1 MYLIINNIYMSYKKR
16 LDKIEE
22 NYILNNDDRKEEF
35 KNNYINYQTQKT
47 INEVTSTLTNDY
59 RDDYINM
66 GDEIKQT
73 HFELDE
79 LFDSLYKNIDNNI
92 KKINDFSNKM
102 IKIDEDYKYA
112 ERILNNHINN
122 KNASYG
128 LYYDSK
134 QNYII
139 ELSSI
144 IILFLTMI
152 TGGIVLQKNK

>member
-1 MYLIINNIYMSYKKR
+1 MSYKKR

-35 KNNYINYQTQKT
+35 KNNYINYQIQKT
-47 INEVTSTLTNDY
+47 INEVIPTEDMSTTLTNDY
-59 RDDYINM
+59 HDDYFNM
-66 GDEIKQT
+66 DDEINQT
-73 HFELDE
+73 HLELGG

>member
-1 MYLIINNIYMSYKKR
+1 MSYKKR

-35 KNNYINYQTQKT
+35 KNNYINYQIQKT

>member
-1 MYLIINNIYMSYKKR
+1 MSYKKR

-47 INEVTSTLTNDY
+47 INEVMSTLTNDY

-134 QNYII
+134 QNYIV